1 MDCQNAVFRCNR
13 YVALPSIIP
22 HGRGDGERLIYGGG
36 GDVGYS
42 VSRPVKLYD
51 DGKGTCWYSRT
62 GNIVT
67 IVCQDV
73 KVTEKKEVQLGVLPE
88 ELHPSVRFVGFGV
101 IPGSSSTGQI
111 AANVS
116 GNVRIYSA
124 SGTGAFTASLTYPI
138 V

>member
-1 MDCQNAVFRCNR
+1 M
-13 YVALPSIIP
+13 
-22 HGRGDGERLIYGGG
+22 
-36 GDVGYS
+36 
-42 VSRPVKLYD
+42 KLYD
-51 DGKGTCWYSRT
+51 NGKGKCWYCRT

-73 KVTEKKEVQLGVLPE
+73 QVAEKKEVQLGVLPE
-88 ELHPSVRFVGFGV
+88 ELRPSVRFVGFGV
-101 IPGSSSTGQI
+101 IPGNASFGQL

-124 SGTGAFTASLTYPI
+124 SGTGLFTANLTYPI

>member
-1 MDCQNAVFRCNR
+1 M
-13 YVALPSIIP
+13 
-22 HGRGDGERLIYGGG
+22 
-36 GDVGYS
+36 
-42 VSRPVKLYD
+42 
-51 DGKGTCWYSRT
+51 
-62 GNIVT
+62 T

-73 KVTEKKEVQLGVLPE
+73 QVTEKKEVQLGVLPE
-88 ELHPSVRFVGFGV
+88 ELRPSVRFVGFGV

-138 V
+138 VYAMLFMYSTVSVIFKSLHVPLLLTSLFWIPANAVPSLRSQNCVTMHEPV